1 MYKKEEVLTINF
13 IIEQMLRTHFSD
25 RVKPADRNEV
35 RQEIL
40 DKLLSKKLRH
50 VDAKGNVSQW
60 LYRIIQNHLTDNF
73 RMKKRRMEQ
82 SLDDFSRLIN
92 FADEYDQMT
101 EELLM
106 DRMTQFNHLL
116 SKEKMIDQTI
126 VRLRHEEEM
135 SYEQIAEKLGTP
147 KGPLAM
153 RYKRVKARLKANYQ
167 PNRLIE

>member
-1 MYKKEEVLTINF
+1 
-13 IIEQMLRTHFSD
+13 MLRTHFSD
-25 RVKPADRNEV
+25 RVKTSDRNEV

-50 VDAKGNVSQW
+50 TDAKVNVTHW
-60 LYRIIQNHLTDNF
+60 IYRVIQNHLTDNF

-82 SLDDFSRLIN
+82 SLDDFSHLTSY
-92 FADEYDQMT
+92 ADENDQMS

-116 SKEKMIDQTI
+116 SKEKIIDQTI
-126 VRLRHEEEM
+126 VRLRHEDEM
-135 SYEQIAEKLGTP
+135 SYEKIAEKLATP

-153 RYKRVKARLKANYQ
+153 RYKRVKARLKANYR
-167 PNRLIE
+167 PNRLLE